1 MDNFLSSN
9 KTQSTEDQDSV
20 YMLGEITLFATLQV
34 IITTG
39 FIPYSCH
46 VMMSRSLIPRFGLRL
61 DYNKIHFIHWSFIH
75 LIDQR

>member
-9 KTQSTEDQDSV
+9 KTQSKEDQESV

-61 DYNKIHFIHWSFIH
+61 DYKIDFIHWSFIH